1 MCSFSGSLVV
11 AAVSAWKSTHSTD
24 GGRCKCVRFL
34 RKFFG
39 CETAEEGS
47 SDDKE
52 QNFRTVDA

>member
-1 MCSFSGSLVV
+1 VV